1 MKQDIII
8 FTHNDLDALGCLM
21 VINEKFKS
29 DSFNKF
35 VYHTNY
41 QNIPEQVQAMNKQ
54 IEEIKPKLVIVCD
67 VSFSTNKLELCRLYG
82 ECQLY
87 NIPMLYLDHHL
98 YPLDFWDE
106 FPNMKTFYDVKRCA
120 SKICLDVLLP
130 NEKDTELSKLI
141 GIIDVYDIW
150 QDHHKAFA
158 VSQRLNNY
166 FWHCIRNDQDIEKQ
180 AIDYKNRGYKV
191 ASDFVQVTSDYIAE
205 SKKAIALLEE
215 KNLIMKNDHHKV
227 SIFMS
232 NDYYNDFMIT
242 EHARGQSFVIGINSW
257 GLIKVRVSQHNDISL
272 YTLDRIRLACTGTVD
287 IGHAHA
293 FTWKS
298 SMNFASDPAG
308 ALVYECKRVTSI
320 IAEAML
326 PSNNPTYDNNIDFD
340 DDIPF

>member
-1 MKQDIII
+1 MKQNIII

-21 VINEKFKS
+21 VINEKFTS
-29 DSFNKF
+29 ETYNKF

-41 QNIPEQVQAMNKQ
+41 QNIPDQIIAINEQINTQK
-54 IEEIKPKLVIVCD
+54 IDLVIVCD
-67 VSFSTNKLELCRLYG
+67 VSFSTNKLELVRLYG
-82 ECQLY
+82 ECILQ
-87 NIPMLYLDHHL
+87 NIPLLYLDHHL
-98 YPLDFWDE
+98 YPVDFWNE
-106 FPNMKTFYDVKRCA
+106 FPKMKTFYDKNRSA

-130 NEKDTELSKLI
+130 SEKDTELAKLI

-150 QDHHKAFA
+150 QDRHKAFS

-166 FWHCIRNDQDIEKQ
+166 FWHCIRNGDDIETQ
-180 AIDYKNRGYKV
+180 AMQYKSRGYKI

-205 SKKAIALLEE
+205 SEKAIKELEE

-232 NDYYNDFMIT
+232 NDYYNDFMIA

-257 GLIKVRVSQHNDISL
+257 GLIKIRVSQHNDISH
-272 YTLDRIRLACTGTVD
+272 YTLDRIRLACTGTVE

-298 SMNFASDPAG
+298 SMNFTTDPAG
-308 ALVYECKRVTSI
+308 ALVHECKRVTSI

-326 PSNNPTYDNNIDFD
+326 PSNNKTYDSTMFD